1 MRCIVVA
8 RDILAIAVAILGV
21 EFSSTTSIAQGLPVT
36 IQIHDYAH
44 VPGAV
49 LSHASATV
57 SRIYER
63 IGVRIDWVGVAHP
76 GERRGG
82 SRRDKTQPSSVAQ
95 MTIVILTPKMA
106 ARAGVA
112 EGVLGYAAVPEEGM
126 GRIAFAIHERVRTAA
141 RQVPTN
147 EAELLG
153 FVMAHEIG
161 HLLLPA
167 GSGSDTGPMQNHW
180 NTRELRGFDPLR
192 LEFSAEQALQ
202 IRSTIENASPRA
214 GIATSVETTRGA
226 ND

>member
-1 MRCIVVA
+1 MRCIAVA
-8 RDILAIAVAILGV
+8 RDMLAIAIAILGV
-21 EFSSTTSIAQGLPVT
+21 QFSSTTSIAQELPLT

-49 LSHASATV
+49 LSHASDTV

-76 GERRGG
+76 GERRGE
-82 SRRDKTQPSSVAQ
+82 SHRRDKTQRSSVAQ

-112 EGVLGYAAVPEEGM
+112 EGVLGYAAVAEEGM

-141 RQVPTN
+141 RQGPTN
-147 EAELLG
+147 EADLLG

-161 HLLLPA
+161 HLLLPG

-180 NTRELRGFDPLR
+180 NTRELRGFDPLK

-202 IRSTIENASPRA
+202 IRSTIENAPPRA
-214 GIATSVETTRGA
+214 GVATSVETARA
-226 ND
+226 HD